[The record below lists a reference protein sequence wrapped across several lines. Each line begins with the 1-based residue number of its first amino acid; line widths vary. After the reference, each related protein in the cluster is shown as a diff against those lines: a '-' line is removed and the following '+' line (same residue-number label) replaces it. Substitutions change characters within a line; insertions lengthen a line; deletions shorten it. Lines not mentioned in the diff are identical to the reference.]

1 VVGDSNEEE
10 TMSPKILITGGAGFI
25 GCHCVK
31 HFAEKGFHVVVID
44 NLSRKGSSHNLNWL
58 GKQYPIVHH
67 PVDVRDADQVS
78 HVFNVEKRFDAVIH
92 LAAQVAV
99 TLSVVNPR
107 EDFNINA
114 LGTFNLLEAA
124 RSACPET
131 PLIFASTNKVYGHLP
146 NFEVIDSGSRYAF
159 KDHAGV
165 SELQTLDFHSPYGC
179 SKGCADQYV
188 VDYARIYDMHTV
200 SFRQSC
206 IYGERQFGVED
217 QGWVAWFIIAAVL
230 GIPITIYGDGKQ
242 VRDILFVSD
251 LVDLFDRAIQEG
263 SRLKGDAYNI
273 GGGLE
278 NTLSLLELMEIL
290 NNEGLALSYSF
301 EDWRPGDQKVFVS
314 DNSKALKKLGWQPKV
329 SPAVG
334 IRRLISWV
342 RGHEELLRSVLDLK

>member
-1 VVGDSNEEE
+1 
-10 TMSPKILITGGAGFI
+10 MPKKILVTGGAGFI

-31 HFAEKGFHVVVID
+31 YFAEKGCQIVIID
-44 NLSRKGSSHNLNWL
+44 NLSRKGASHNLDWL
-58 GKQYPIVHH
+58 KKHYPIVHH
-67 PVDVRDADQVS
+67 QADVRDADQIS
-78 HVFNVEKRFDAVIH
+78 NVFKIEKRFDAVIH

-107 EDFNINA
+107 EDFDINA
-114 LGTFNLLEAA
+114 MGTFNLLEAV
-124 RSACPET
+124 RLTCPDT

-146 NFEVIDSGSRYAF
+146 NFEVIDTGSRYTF
-159 KDHAGV
+159 KDSAGV

-217 QGWVAWFIIAAVL
+217 QGWVAWFVIAAVL

-242 VRDILFVSD
+242 VRDILFVDD
-251 LVDLFDRAIQEG
+251 LVKLFYTALQEG
-263 SRLKGDAYNI
+263 PDLKGSAYNI

-278 NTLSLLELMEIL
+278 NTLSLLELIEIL
-290 NNEGLALSYSF
+290 NNEGLELSYTF
-301 EDWRPGDQKVFVS
+301 EDWRPGDQKVFIS
-314 DNSKALKKLGWQPKV
+314 DNTKALKKLGWKPSV
-329 SPAVG
+329 SPTQG
-334 IRRLISWV
+334 IRKLISWV
-342 RGHEELLRSVLDLK
+342 REHQALLRSVLKPA